1 MAVEKKLTFAFI
13 IFYLAV
19 IIYLLMFFFIPNFQ
33 SLIIQSRQN
42 LANITQGS
50 NYLWAL
56 LIALIICFLG
66 DASIGFPVPYPF
78 VLFAISSSVYNRYFA
93 QFGVLQ
99 VVLQQAPYW
108 VEIMGIAA
116 VSALGCALGELV
128 GYLLGFSAK
137 KLANGSNSELL
148 RNVDGFGKLIL
159 ENEKRT
165 PIYIFLFAMSPLPDD
180 LIFIPLGMIK
190 YPAWKCILPG
200 WLGKIFVTTFYCLWP
215 ILVALGIMSTG
226 VASDDISSVITE
238 SIMLLITITVMFFIM
253 SFDWNKL
260 LENRK
265 KKKAE

>member
-19 IIYLLMFFFIPNFQ
+19 IIYLVMFFFIPSFQ
-33 SLIIQSRQN
+33 ALIIQSRQN
-42 LANITQGS
+42 LAKITLGS

-78 VLFAISSSVYNRYFA
+78 VLFAISISVYDRYESLLFSLEA
-93 QFGVLQ
+93 VLQ
-99 VVLQQAPYW
+99 HGPYW
-108 VEIMGIAA
+108 VEIMSIAA
-116 VSALGCALGELV
+116 VSALGCALGELA

-215 ILVALGIMSTG
+215 ILIELGIMTTG
-226 VASDDISSVITE
+226 ATSDDFSSVITE

-265 KKKAE
+265 KKNTE

>member
-1 MAVEKKLTFAFI
+1 MAVEKKLTFAFV
-13 IFYLAV
+13 IFYIAV
-19 IIYLLMFFFIPNFQ
+19 ILYLLMFNFVP
-33 SLIIQSRQN
+33 SFRALIIQSRQN

-78 VLFAISSSVYNRYFA
+78 VLFAISNSVYLRYFSQLFSLEA
-93 QFGVLQ
+93 VLQ
-99 VVLQQAPYW
+99 HGPYW

-116 VSALGCALGELV
+116 VSALGCALGELA

-137 KLANGSNSELL
+137 KLADGSNSELL

-165 PIYIFLFAMSPLPDD
+165 PIYIFLFAMTPLPDD

-215 ILVALGIMSTG
+215 VLIALGILSTG
-226 VASDDISSVITE
+226 TISDDYSSVITE
-238 SIMLLITITVMFFIM
+238 AIMLLITITVMFFIM

-265 KKKAE
+265 KKKDE